1 MSHPNRDN
9 PRDLDEVVQRLR
21 TERHTASALELD
33 EIKRRAMVQASRR
46 QGGVGL
52 SKLNKS
58 RVTAVVLALGLAVSG
73 GTAGV
78 IAQNGNGKGQ
88 ASKGAYH
95 PGCNGHGP
103 GDSNHGGKHEKWRDC
118 RR

>member
-1 MSHPNRDN
+1 MSHPDRDN
-9 PRDLDEVVQRLR
+9 PRDLDEVVHRLR

-33 EIKRRAMVQASRR
+33 EIKRRAMAQASRT
-46 QGGVGL
+46 QGGVYV
-52 SKLNKS
+52 S
-58 RVTAVVLALGLAVSG
+58 RFNRSRLTAVVLALGLAVSG

-78 IAQNGNGKGQ
+78 IAQGQGGGND

-103 GDSNHGGKHEKWRDC
+103 GDSKHGGKHEKWRDC
-118 RR
+118 A